1 MLGQY
6 PAFVNEVKIRLF
18 IGTAIAGR
26 KDCLLKINDLYIKV
40 FYISI
45 TR

>member
-6 PAFVNEVKIRLF
+6 PTFVNEVKITLF

-26 KDCLLKINDLYIKV
+26 KNCLLRINELYIKV

-45 TR
+45 TH